1 MQELLA
7 YLASVPAGLI
17 ADTATL
23 KVLLASCWEQFEG
36 SNAEGMAGYKLRG
49 RMEDVVWHPPSLRFM
64 IERHGATVL
73 GSTRAARQEWN
84 INIETHTAG
93 CWNAGYKQVGARQA
107 RLDVRP
113 SAEQV
118 VRLIFSHQQDE
129 RLKWREDGSVWVQI
143 GRVLPQGSAVK
154 QTLAARRA
162 RFRAAVDL
170 LLCKAGWR
178 KVRPNVYTPPDI

>member
-23 KVLLASCWEQFEG
+23 EVLLASCWKQFEG

-84 INIETHTAG
+84 INIETLILKHTQPVAG
-93 CWNAGYKQVGARQA
+93 MLAINKLGRGKPDWTYDRAPKR
-107 RLDVRP
+107 
-113 SAEQV
+113 S
-118 VRLIFSHQQDE
+118 
-129 RLKWREDGSVWVQI
+129 SV
-143 GRVLPQGSAVK
+143 
-154 QTLAARRA
+154 
-162 RFRAAVDL
+162 
-170 LLCKAGWR
+170 
-178 KVRPNVYTPPDI
+178 